1 LRTVGTEHKHSSN
14 IGVAARDQ
22 IAPHARVASSSKTG
36 PVGAVALDAAKK
48 SIMSIIRVQP
58 ITKDRLAIFDRRYG
72 RTTRGLVGTMSR

>member
-1 LRTVGTEHKHSSN
+1 MRTVGTEHKHSSN

-22 IAPHARVASSSKTG
+22 IAPHARAASSSKTG

-48 SIMSIIRVQP
+48 SIIRVQP
-58 ITKDRLAIFDRRYG
+58 MTKDRLATFDGRYG